1 MISTVHSVIQW
12 SEMGFDSGFGY
23 GEVCV
28 VMMMVYVQ
36 LRMICFTENDQ
47 FYEMK
52 EEKIIKIWTLIT
64 TFINI

>member
-1 MISTVHSVIQW
+1 MVRCVCGDDDGLCTIKN
-12 SEMGFDSGFGY
+12 DFG
-23 GEVCV
+23 
-28 VMMMVYVQ
+28 
-36 LRMICFTENDQ
+36 FTENDQ

>member
-1 MISTVHSVIQW
+1 
-12 SEMGFDSGFGY
+12 MGFDSGFGY

-52 EEKIIKIWTLIT
+52 EEKIIKI
-64 TFINI
+64 